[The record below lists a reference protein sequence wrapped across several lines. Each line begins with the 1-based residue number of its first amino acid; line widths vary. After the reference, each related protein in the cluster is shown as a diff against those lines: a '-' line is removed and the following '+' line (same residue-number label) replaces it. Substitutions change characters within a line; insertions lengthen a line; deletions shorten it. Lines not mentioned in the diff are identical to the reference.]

1 MADGTW
7 LCADI
12 GGTKTLLGL
21 ARRDG
26 QGRLAI
32 VRCDTF
38 IAAKFTSF
46 DQALGD
52 FLSRCGPVS
61 LQGACLGVAGP
72 VDGDRVRMT
81 NLSWDIHAGD
91 ISARLGGV
99 PTRLANDLE
108 ATAAGIDAVVPEQL
122 TTLQA
127 GQAVAQAPQLVVA
140 AGTGLGLA
148 TRIWNGRHYQVV
160 PGECGHMNWAPPTA
174 EFDRLLPH
182 LRHAAGGMRLTNEHV
197 VSGIGL
203 PHLYRAVAALLGE
216 PPPEAPVR
224 GEDIAARAAAGE
236 TPARRVVEYFIAA
249 YGSLAG
255 DHALAV
261 LARGGV
267 FIAGGIAQKWL
278 PHLQNGGF
286 IRAFGDKPPY
296 ASIASAI
303 PVHVVTEPALPL
315 LGAAVLAERLTL
327 AS

>member
-1 MADGTW
+1 MATDTW

-21 ARRDG
+21 ARRDDR
-26 QGRLAI
+26 GRLAI

-38 IAAKFTSF
+38 IAAEVASF
-46 DQALGD
+46 DDALER
-52 FLSRCGPVS
+52 FLAGCGPLS
-61 LQGACLGVAGP
+61 LSGACLGVAGP

-81 NLSWDIHAGD
+81 NLAWDIHARD
-91 ISARLGGV
+91 VSTRLGGV

-108 ATAAGIDAVVPEQL
+108 ATAAGIDAVAPEQL
-122 TTLQA
+122 TTLQP
-127 GQAVAQAPQLVVA
+127 GQPVARAPQLVVA

-148 TRIWNGRHYQVV
+148 SRIWNGRHYQVV

-174 EFDRLLPH
+174 EFDALLPH
-182 LRHAAGGMRLTNEHV
+182 LRRAAGGTRLTNEHV

-203 PHLYRAVAALLGE
+203 PHLYRAVAAQRGE
-216 PPPEAPVR
+216 ALPEQPVR

-236 TPARRVVEYFIAA
+236 PLAEQVVAHFVTA

-278 PHLQNGGF
+278 PQLQDGRF

-296 ASIASAI
+296 AHIASAL

-315 LGAAVLAERLTL
+315 LGAAVLAERLTQ
-327 AS
+327 AA